1 MDVDGQHT
9 LVGDVSWGKGCGLV
23 NIMYNTLKIVSS
35 IKFQEGQYGVYAKT
49 SFYRNWIDTNIEAN
63 GGIEFCP

>member
-9 LVGDVSWGKGCGLV
+9 LVGDVSWGIFCGFV
-23 NIMYNTLKIVSS
+23 SIMLKMLKIYTLKN
-35 IKFQEGQYGVYAKT
+35 FQEDQYGVYAKT